1 MKPRTIYHMCRRDE
15 WERAGAAGVY
25 RGSSQDA
32 ADGFIHFSTA
42 AQIEASAAR
51 HRAGQKELVL
61 LAVDGARLGDA
72 LRWEESQNGDLFPHL
87 WGALPL
93 DAVSAVFDLPL
104 GSDGAHVFP
113 PLERSAG
120 TVSGPVTRF
129 APSPTG
135 YLHLGHAYSAL
146 FAAAAAGETGGRL
159 ILRIEDIDR
168 GRCRPEF
175 ETAILDDLAWLG
187 LTWARPVRRQSAHLA
202 DYARALDRLRGMEL
216 IYPCFCTRRDIR
228 DEIAR
233 AGAAPHGADGVVY
246 PGICRG
252 LSRGERA
259 DRIGAGEAHALR
271 IDMARAVECAG
282 ALTWSDRAR
291 GAVAAEPEIHGDV
304 VLARKDIPTSYHL
317 AVTVD
322 DHLQQVNLVTRGED
336 LFAATHIHRLLQAL
350 LGFEVPDYHHHR
362 LVTGEDGRR
371 FAKRDSSVTIRALR
385 RAGKSPEEVRRM
397 AGFG

>member
-1 MKPRTIYHMCRRDE
+1 MSGQTIYHMCRRDE

-32 ADGFIHFSTA
+32 QDGFIHFYTA
-42 AQIEASAAR
+42 AQIEASAAK

-61 LAVDGARLGDA
+61 LAVDAARLGDA
-72 LRWEESQNGDLFPHL
+72 LRWEESRGGALFPHL
-87 WGALPL
+87 HGALPL
-93 DAVSAVFDLPL
+93 DAVGAVFDLPL

-113 PLERSAG
+113 PFERSAG
-120 TVSGPVTRF
+120 TVSRIVTRF

-146 FAAAAAGETGGRL
+146 FAAAAGEAGGRL

-187 LTWARPVRRQSAHLA
+187 LAWARPVRRQSNHLE
-202 DYARALDRLRGMEL
+202 DYARALDRLLGMEL

-233 AGAAPHGADGVVY
+233 AGAAPHGADGFVY

-252 LSRGERA
+252 LSRRERA

-271 IDMARAVECAG
+271 IDMARAVEFAG
-282 ALTWSDRAR
+282 ALTWSDRVR
-291 GAVAAEPEIHGDV
+291 GEIAADPLAHGDV
-304 VLARKDIPTSYHL
+304 VLARKDTPTSYHL

-350 LGFEVPDYHHHR
+350 LSFEVPDYHHHR

-371 FAKRDSSVTIRALR
+371 FAKRDSSATIRALR

-397 AGFG
+397 AGYG